1 MIIMDEIDLILMRK
15 LLKNARMTFR
25 ELADITNM
33 SVSAVYKRIN
43 NLIDDEIIEAFISR
57 PSFLTLKYLT
67 VTIFG
72 TSKAKSMDAIS
83 KELEQHENI
92 YGIVIA
98 SGKFLMIVGLLRD
111 ISELQEFSVFVSRT
125 AQFDDSTIGI
135 VNLPFITTPEPLTS
149 IDYKILKT
157 LNRDSRKPMTD
168 IADDVGL
175 SVKTVRKRLDRMREN
190 NLAIF
195 TIETSFK
202 AENNLTTVFLI
213 YLNEGT
219 DINSTLQYLYEKYS
233 RNVIYVLSYSNIPN
247 FLMMF
252 VWTKTAQDSQKIQE
266 ELQTEGFKDIVPH
279 IFFSLKYYDCW
290 IDQLLRTK

>member
-1 MIIMDEIDLILMRK
+1 MDEIDLILMRK

>member
-43 NLIDDEIIEAFISR
+43 NLIDDEIIEAFIAR